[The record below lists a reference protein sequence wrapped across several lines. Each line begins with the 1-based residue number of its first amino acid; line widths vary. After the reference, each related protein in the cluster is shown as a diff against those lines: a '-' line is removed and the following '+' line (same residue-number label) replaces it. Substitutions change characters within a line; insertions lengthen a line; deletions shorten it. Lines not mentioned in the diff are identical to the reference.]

1 MPKIGSKRDIP
12 SFPRTTDEEPPKK
25 AIKKEM
31 PVSADKCSQ
40 QKSFFERTVSS
51 TSESGSDMDS
61 SSTSVESSSE
71 TDSTSTAYES
81 SIEIDPSSTTSD
93 SSSETDS
100 SSTILDSSSETDSS
114 STTSDSSS
122 ETDSSSTTSD
132 SSSETDSSSTT
143 SDSSSET
150 DSSSTT
156 SDSSSETDSSST
168 TSKINNIPIYMLS
181 SGQLLDR
188 FNFLLS
194 KNQNLTG
201 FKIQGTPTKSEFNK
215 TYKKL
220 LLKIHPDKVG
230 HEYEEFFKSIY
241 PICQE
246 LLKKLK

>member
-114 STTSDSSS
+114 L
-122 ETDSSSTTSD
+122 
-132 SSSETDSSSTT
+132 
-143 SDSSSET
+143 
-150 DSSSTT
+150 TT